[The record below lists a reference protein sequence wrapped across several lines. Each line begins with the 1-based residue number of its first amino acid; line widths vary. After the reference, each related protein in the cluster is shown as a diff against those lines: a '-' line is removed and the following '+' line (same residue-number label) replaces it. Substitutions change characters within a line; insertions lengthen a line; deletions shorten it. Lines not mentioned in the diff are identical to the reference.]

1 MIEIDYDEVC
11 YVDQILQDM
20 MIEIDYDDVCYVD

>member
-1 MIEIDYDEVC
+1 MIEIDYDDVC
-11 YVDQILQDM
+11 YVDQILQNM